1 MATEAD
7 PAAVGDDFI
16 AVCERLVLPAPLNR
30 IEVQQVGCRGCVAG
44 NLVDLDDLYLGV
56 IPERT
61 QRKATHAAEA
71 IHPYSNRHLLR
82 HRDWFYRRSP
92 AAK

>member
-7 PAAVGDDFI
+7 PAAVGDNFI
-16 AVCERLVLPAPLNR
+16 AVCERLVLPAALDR
-30 IEVQQVGCRGCVAG
+30 IEVQQVRCRGCVAG
-44 NLVDLDDLYLGV
+44 NLVDLDDLNLGV
-56 IPERT
+56 IPKCAK
-61 QRKATHAAEA
+61 RKAAHAAEA